1 MARRLHTSIYYI
13 YKYYTAYYIYLFRDR
28 RRQSLTRA
36 ERARRGT
43 QTRAASTTS
52 KNDHKAREAAW
63 DGAGLL
69 PPAQNVLF
77 RYFMYF
83 ALFRFQWKEYLQ
95 HSLMCVSVFAKSFR
109 AAQIANSKNCT
120 IKRHKCISWI
130 RSEFIYKLIGGRC
143 YPDEGR
149 RRVVR
154 GVNSQRHATRARHT
168 RALQSTNPRI
178 RSSCRL

>member
-52 KNDHKAREAAW
+52 KNDHKAAW

-95 HSLMCVSVFAKSFR
+95 HSLMCVSVLRKVLELR
-109 AAQIANSKNCT
+109 KLQIAK
-120 IKRHKCISWI
+120 IA
-130 RSEFIYKLIGGRC
+130 
-143 YPDEGR
+143 P
-149 RRVVR
+149 
-154 GVNSQRHATRARHT
+154 
-168 RALQSTNPRI
+168 
-178 RSSCRL
+178 